1 MSPKLFWLLVLCL
14 PLPMVLLYFVQLW
27 NYEHYGFFPLLIVAI
42 AYLLYSRWDKHARF
56 PTGKLPHILLGSSW
70 ISLGFALLTWSPWTA
85 FLSWQLAFTAFCLA
99 HTETSTTQN
108 PESTR
113 SSLVYASVPVWLCL
127 RLPFNLDE
135 QIPIALQH
143 TTARFSSFCL
153 DQLGVAH
160 HLSGVVFDLPTG
172 KLFIEEAC
180 SGIQSTFSLACVSLV
195 IMAFK
200 RRQLVLFP
208 LYVIAALFCAS
219 LLNVVRIVVI
229 AIAQEWWRMD
239 LAHGWLHDALGY
251 ACLLVAIALLFSFD
265 GFFFVLFSPIRLD
278 SASVRLG
285 TIKNPIQLAWN
296 FFLAPKSLR
305 RPLAPSVISKLLPPP
320 ALGYLVFLPL
330 FLYQLVFS
338 SQEIVANVS
347 TVLAN
352 RSSSATD
359 TEGWKLGGDQR
370 IWNTPQNLFDG
381 IDSIDVLSYE
391 NKLDG
396 LDVSKGQFADI
407 WQAKLKGSDVS
418 CRLAISQP
426 YNRFHDLTT
435 CYTGTG
441 WNIVEDRIVPPPS
454 GDNLDVWPLKYSA
467 WETPEG
473 VYGYLTYSGIT
484 RDAEPI
490 SVEEQSLIN
499 TIKRRFRVNQVK
511 NLQDRECL
519 MFQIWV
525 TSTLPLSSAQVESIK
540 SLHLQL
546 ESHVLREMR
555 ADLGKQQ
562 P

>member
-1 MSPKLFWLLVLCL
+1 
-14 PLPMVLLYFVQLW
+14 MVLLYFVQLW

-42 AYLLYSRWDKHARF
+42 AYLLYSRWDKDARF
-56 PTGKLPHILLGSSW
+56 PSGKLAYLSLGLSW
-70 ISLGFALLTWSPWTA
+70 LSLGFALLTWSPWTS

-99 HTETSTTQN
+99 HTETSSTQN

-113 SSLVYASVPVWLCL
+113 FNLMYASVPIWLCL

-143 TTARFSSFCL
+143 LTARFSSFCL

-160 HLSGVVFDLPTG
+160 HLSGVVFDLPSG

-200 RRQLVLFP
+200 RRVLVLFP

-229 AIAQEWWRMD
+229 AISQEWWQID
-239 LAHGWLHDALGY
+239 LAHGLLHDALGY
-251 ACLLVAIALLFSFD
+251 ACLLIAIALLFSFD
-265 GFFFVLFSPIRLD
+265 RLFFVFFSPIRLD
-278 SASVRLG
+278 SSSVRLG
-285 TIKNPIQLAWN
+285 TIKNPIQMAWN
-296 FFLAPKSLR
+296 FFLAPKSLSR
-305 RPLAPSVISKLLPPP
+305 QIVPSMISKLVPPP
-320 ALGYLVFLPL
+320 VFGYLVFLPL
-330 FLYQLVFS
+330 FLYQLFFS

-347 TVLAN
+347 TSSAN
-352 RSSSATD
+352 RSASATD
-359 TEGWKLGGDQR
+359 IEGWKLGGDQR

-381 IDSIDVLSYE
+381 IESIQVLSYE

-407 WQAKLKGSDVS
+407 WQVKLKSSDVS

-441 WNIVEDRIVPPPS
+441 WNIVEDRIIKPPS
-454 GDNLDVWPLKYSA
+454 SDDSDVWPLKYSA

-484 RDAEPI
+484 KDADPI
-490 SVEEQSLIN
+490 HVEEQSLIN
-499 TIKRRFRVNQVK
+499 TIKRRFRLNQVK

-525 TSTLPLSSAQVESIK
+525 TSTLPLTPDQVESIK
-540 SLHLQL
+540 SLHFQL
-546 ESHVLREMR
+546 ESHVLRKMR
-555 ADLGKQQ
+555 NDLGK
-562 P
+562 